1 MKRMSPIPKDE
12 LKALVKSAKAG
23 SKESM
28 SRLIELCEQSVYCNC
43 LYLLRNEEEAKDM
56 AQEVL
61 LTVFTKLDTLKREE
75 AFFEWVKII
84 AVNKCKNKLKRVNP
98 YFLLEG
104 TGEAGDEEADPYS
117 RFADR
122 HDQVSPEKSLDRR
135 EVKELLVKCVE
146 ELPDAQRLCIV
157 LFYYDDLSIKQI
169 ARLMEVSEGT
179 VKSRLAY
186 GRLNLKK
193 ELEREKKRGTT
204 LFGRTPVV
212 LLGYVAYFLKK
223 QFDDPSEAAAL
234 QAISEGTIETL
245 STTGAG
251 ASSAVGGGAAS
262 GASLA
267 DAAVA
272 ESAYAFV
279 TASDV
284 TLKGALGAFWATTA
298 GKAVVTTVVSG
309 AVIGSVFTGGMISGW
324 GRERVS
330 PDLEKQIEYVE
341 RKVTEIDER
350 LSGENP
356 VLENTSTAGEE
367 SGDESEAESRRTPG
381 EGSWTVL
388 MESSTGD
395 VYIEDYLNG
404 MIGVETSGGSSGN
417 TAGNTSETTSQAA
430 SGSTGETTG
439 GSSGGSDERATES
452 TEIYANPGTIE
463 WLQFAVAQAQ
473 ANVDS
478 IQQGYDEACANA
490 QSVLAQCEGLLAT
503 DKEIAVRGM
512 AENLK
517 VYEDWVAANVESPG
531 TYSEEEIA
539 EALAQ
544 YNRSVEYY
552 NIVYPATIDDMRNQS
567 FPDYISDLNF
577 WGGELVAAEAEVAQ
591 LWSDLEAAKS
601 QLAAS
606 EAALAEEMKN
616 LRTQ

>member
-1 MKRMSPIPKDE
+1 MKRLSPIPKDE

-23 SKESM
+23 GKDSM

-84 AVNKCKNKLKRVNP
+84 AVNKCKNKLKRANP

-104 TGEAGDEEADPYS
+104 NGEASDEETDPYS

-204 LFGRTPVV
+204 LYGRTPVV

-309 AVIGSVFTGGMISGW
+309 AVIGTVFTGGMISGW

-341 RKVTEIDER
+341 RKVTEIDESM
-350 LSGENP
+350 SGETQ
-356 VLENTSTAGEE
+356 VLEDTSAAGEE

-395 VYIEDYLNG
+395 VYIEDSLNG

-417 TAGNTSETTSQAA
+417 TAGNTSETTSETA

-439 GSSGGSDERATES
+439 RSSGGSDE
-452 TEIYANPGTIE
+452 
-463 WLQFAVAQAQ
+463 
-473 ANVDS
+473 
-478 IQQGYDEACANA
+478 
-490 QSVLAQCEGLLAT
+490 
-503 DKEIAVRGM
+503 
-512 AENLK
+512 
-517 VYEDWVAANVESPG
+517 
-531 TYSEEEIA
+531 
-539 EALAQ
+539 
-544 YNRSVEYY
+544 
-552 NIVYPATIDDMRNQS
+552 
-567 FPDYISDLNF
+567 
-577 WGGELVAAEAEVAQ
+577 
-591 LWSDLEAAKS
+591 
-601 QLAAS
+601 
-606 EAALAEEMKN
+606 
-616 LRTQ
+616 

>member
-1 MKRMSPIPKDE
+1 MKRLSPIPKDE

-23 SKESM
+23 SKDSM

-61 LTVFTKLDTLKREE
+61 LTVFTKLDTLKKEE

-84 AVNKCKNKLKRVNP
+84 AVNKCKNKLKRANP

-251 ASSAVGGGAAS
+251 ASSAVGNGAAS

-309 AVIGSVFTGGMISGW
+309 AVIGTVFTGGMISGW

-341 RKVTEIDER
+341 RKVTEIDESS
-350 LSGENP
+350 SGENP
-356 VLENTSTAGEE
+356 VLENTSAAGEE

-395 VYIEDYLNG
+395 VYIEDSLNG

-417 TAGNTSETTSQAA
+417 TAGNTSETTSEAA

-439 GSSGGSDERATES
+439 GSGGSDERATES
-452 TEIYANPGTIE
+452 TEIYANPATIE

-490 QSVLAQCEGLLAT
+490 QSVLAQCEDYLAT

-601 QLAAS
+601 QLAAA

-616 LRTQ
+616 LRKT

>member
-23 SKESM
+23 SKDSM

-84 AVNKCKNKLKRVNP
+84 AVNKCKNKLKRANP

-104 TGEAGDEEADPYS
+104 TGEASDEEVDPYS

-122 HDQVSPEKSLDRR
+122 RDQVSPEKSLDRR

-245 STTGAG
+245 SGATSG
-251 ASSAVGGGAAS
+251 ASGAVGGGAAP

-279 TASDV
+279 TAADV

-309 AVIGSVFTGGMISGW
+309 AIIGSVFTGGMISGW

-341 RKVTEIDER
+341 RKVTEIDES

-356 VLENTSTAGEE
+356 ALEDTSAAGEE
-367 SGDESEAESRRTPG
+367 SGDESGADSRRTPG
-381 EGSWTVL
+381 DGSWTVL
-388 MESSTGD
+388 MDSSSGD
-395 VYIEDYLNG
+395 VYIEDSLNG

-417 TAGNTSETTSQAA
+417 TAGNASETTSEAA

-439 GSSGGSDERATES
+439 GSGASDERATES

-463 WLQFAVAQAQ
+463 WLQFAV
-473 ANVDS
+473 
-478 IQQGYDEACANA
+478 QQTRDQMNATQDGYDEAYAKA
-490 QSVLAQCEGLLAT
+490 QGLLAECESLLAT

-567 FPDYISDLNF
+567 FPDYFSDLNF
-577 WGGELVAAEAEVAQ
+577 WGGELVAAEAEVAE
-591 LWSDLEAAKS
+591 LWSVLEDYKV
-601 QLAAS
+601 QLAYW
-606 EAALAEEMKN
+606 EEELAKEMKN

>member
-1 MKRMSPIPKDE
+1 MKRLSPIPKDE

-23 SKESM
+23 SKDSM

-84 AVNKCKNKLKRVNP
+84 AVNKCKNKLKRANP

-104 TGEAGDEEADPYS
+104 TGEASDEEVDPYS

-122 HDQVSPEKSLDRR
+122 NDQVSPEKSLDRR

-245 STTGAG
+245 SGATSG
-251 ASSAVGGGAAS
+251 ASGAVGSGAAS

-279 TASDV
+279 TAADV

-309 AVIGSVFTGGMISGW
+309 AIIGSVFTGGMISGW

-341 RKVTEIDER
+341 RKVTEIDES

-356 VLENTSTAGEE
+356 ALEDTSAAGEE
-367 SGDESEAESRRTPG
+367 SGDESGADSRRTPG
-381 EGSWTVL
+381 DGSWTVL
-388 MESSTGD
+388 MDSSSGD
-395 VYIEDYLNG
+395 VYIEDSLNG

-417 TAGNTSETTSQAA
+417 TAGNASETTSEAA

-439 GSSGGSDERATES
+439 GSGASDERATES
-452 TEIYANPGTIE
+452 TEIYANPATIE
-463 WLQFAVAQAQ
+463 YLEAVVKQCQDAVVQT
-473 ANVDS
+473 
-478 IQQGYDEACANA
+478 QQGYDEAYAEA
-490 QSVLAQCEGLLAT
+490 QSLLAQCEGYLAT
-503 DKEIAVRGM
+503 DKEIAARGM

-567 FPDYISDLNF
+567 FPDYFSDLNF
-577 WGGELVAAEAEVAQ
+577 WGGELVAAETLVAEKWSELESAK
-591 LWSDLEAAKS
+591 SDLVYWEK
-601 QLAAS
+601 
-606 EAALAEEMKN
+606 ALDEEKQNKRM
-616 LRTQ
+616 T

>member
-1 MKRMSPIPKDE
+1 MKRLSPIPKDE

-23 SKESM
+23 SKDSM

-84 AVNKCKNKLKRVNP
+84 AVNKCKNKLKRANP

-104 TGEAGDEEADPYS
+104 NGEASDEETDPYS

-341 RKVTEIDER
+341 RKVTEIDESS
-350 LSGENP
+350 SGENP
-356 VLENTSTAGEE
+356 VLENTSGAA
-367 SGDESEAESRRTPG
+367 EAESG
-381 EGSWTVL
+381 ESGNESGTVL

-395 VYIEDYLNG
+395 VYIEDSLNG

-417 TAGNTSETTSQAA
+417 TAGNTSETTSETA

-473 ANVDS
+473 TNVDS

-490 QSVLAQCEGLLAT
+490 QSVLAQCEDYLAT